1 MKCIVLN
8 YNRITLLQN
17 TCEWCASHGLDVI
30 IVDNASDYEPLLEW
44 YKSCPYRVV
53 RMDKNYGH
61 RVVWE
66 QWLFKQLGI
75 SADDFYILSD
85 PDLEFS
91 SIPDDFLEVMQEGFR
106 RYPKVQKVGFSLE
119 IDDLPDTELGKQ
131 VYKHELRFWQNPKD
145 ELFYE
150 AEVDTTF
157 AMCRV
162 QGYSTY
168 NCLRIAPPYSVRH
181 LAWYYDDIEKLPIDE
196 KNYIE
201 TANESFSWKEKI
213 IK

>member
-1 MKCIVLN
+1 MKCVILN
-8 YNRITLLQN
+8 YNRLTLLQN
-17 TCEWCASHGLDVI
+17 TCQWCALHGLDVI

-44 YKSCPYRVV
+44 YKTCPYKVL

-66 QWLFKQLGI
+66 QWLFRQLGI
-75 SADDFYILSD
+75 SADDLYILTD
-85 PDLEFS
+85 PDLDFS
-91 SIPDDFLEVMQEGFR
+91 SIPDDFLEIMQEGFR

-119 IDDLPDTELGKQ
+119 IDDLLNTELGKQ
-131 VYKHELRFWQNPKD
+131 VYKHEIRFWQSPLD
-145 ELFYE
+145 DLFYD
-150 AEVDTTF
+150 AEIDTTF

-162 QGYSTY
+162 QNYSTY

-196 KNYIE
+196 RNYLQ
-201 TANESFSWKEKI
+201 TAGESFSWKNKI

>member
-8 YNRITLLQN
+8 YNLLTLLQN

-44 YKSCPYRVV
+44 YKTCPYKVL

-75 SADDFYILSD
+75 SADDLFILTD
-85 PDLEFS
+85 PDLEYTN
-91 SIPDDFLEVMQEGFR
+91 IPDDFLEVMQEGFR

-131 VYKHELRFWQNPKD
+131 AYKHELRFWQSPLD
-145 ELFYE
+145 DLFYE
-150 AEVDTTF
+150 AEIDTTF

-168 NCLRIAPPYSVRH
+168 NCLRIAPPYSVKH
-181 LAWYYDDIEKLPIDE
+181 LPWWYDDIEKLPIDE
-196 KNYIE
+196 RNYLQ
-201 TANESFSWKEKI
+201 TANESFSWKNKI
-213 IK
+213 VK

>member
-1 MKCIVLN
+1 MKCVILN
-8 YNRITLLQN
+8 YNRLTLLQN
-17 TCEWCASHGLDVI
+17 TCQWCALHGLDVI

-44 YKSCPYRVV
+44 YKTCPYKVL

-66 QWLFKQLGI
+66 QWLFRQLGI
-75 SADDFYILSD
+75 SADDLYILTD
-85 PDLEFS
+85 PDLDFS
-91 SIPDDFLEVMQEGFR
+91 SIPDDFLEIMQEGFR

-131 VYKHELRFWQNPKD
+131 VYKHELRFWQSPLD
-145 ELFYE
+145 ELFYD
-150 AEVDTTF
+150 AEIDTTF

-162 QGYSTY
+162 QNYSTY

-196 KNYIE
+196 RNYLQ
-201 TANESFSWKEKI
+201 TAGESFSWKNKI